1 MPLNLFQI
9 HFVKK
14 LSPTFSNG
22 YCFVAFKTDQTL
34 SSSTT
39 TDMTIPSTSTSPST
53 VVATATTITTTVANN
68 NNNNNNNNN
77 KEPVE
82 WPIAVGQSP
91 SIRDDDDDDADK
103 NQKQKKIDP
112 LLLPE
117 PVISCGEEEEEEH
130 LDHQTHLD
138 LAPVLVKATRRKLH
152 ELGRKDNVQDKRE
165 MKAIDDL
172 QGQAN
177 QCMGAKRI
185 KLLDAIHEECD
196 KIKEIAA
203 MVVEGKEG
211 KKDMFLEAHCDM
223 IDAEARINALREQMV
238 ENDKK
243 AVRLRRQQLARMCD
257 LWGAAQMA
265 EEEDEAS
272 AFGGDTSREEA
283 RQIYY
288 EIRRKHV
295 KGGWNSMEK
304 RENSEGEAL
313 DDEEVHAIWDK
324 KYPRAMLASGL
335 LGDYVGQAVRAAWNN
350 NIK

>member
-1 MPLNLFQI
+1 
-9 HFVKK
+9 
-14 LSPTFSNG
+14 
-22 YCFVAFKTDQTL
+22 
-34 SSSTT
+34 
-39 TDMTIPSTSTSPST
+39 MTIPSTST
-53 VVATATTITTTVANN
+53 TANS
-68 NNNNNNNNN
+68 NNN
-77 KEPVE
+77 KGPVE

-91 SIRDDDDDDADK
+91 SIRDDDDADK

-117 PVISCGEEEEEEH
+117 PVISCGEEEEEKEEEEEH
-130 LDHQTHLD
+130 QPHHLD
-138 LAPVLVKATRRKLH
+138 LAPVLVSATRRKLH
-152 ELGRKDNVQDKRE
+152 ELGRNDNVQEKRE

-172 QGQAN
+172 QEQAN
-177 QCMGAKRI
+177 RCMGAKRI

-203 MVVEGKEG
+203 MVEGKEG
-211 KKDMFLEAHCDM
+211 KKGMFLEAHCDM

-304 RENSEGEAL
+304 KENSEGDAL
-313 DDEEVHAIWDK
+313 DDEEVHAIWDT

-335 LGDYVGQAVRAAWNN
+335 LGDYVGQAVRGLE
-350 NIK
+350 